1 MTDAKGTLVAIG
13 NLPSGFEKYRYFDLS
28 KEPIGGPKAHSGES
42 VLRGPMPRLG
52 KLNGKKITRLGQVEL
67 SPPAG

>member
-1 MTDAKGTLVAIG
+1 MAIG

-28 KEPIGGPKAHSGES
+28 KESIGGAQGHSGEC
-42 VLRGPMPRLG
+42 VLRGPMPRLAPV
-52 KLNGKKITRLGQVEL
+52 NGKKITRLGQVEL